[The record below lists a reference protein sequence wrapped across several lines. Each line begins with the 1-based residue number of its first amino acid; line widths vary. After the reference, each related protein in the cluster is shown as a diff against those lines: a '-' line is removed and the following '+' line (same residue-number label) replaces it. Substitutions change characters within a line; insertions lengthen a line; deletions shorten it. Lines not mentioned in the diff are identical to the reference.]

1 MTALSPKN
9 GPASPLAEHGPSL
22 SARAFIAGIW
32 TVGVRLL
39 SRGVDFIA
47 LLVLARFLGP
57 ADFGLVAMAMTVVFI
72 VEAILDLPLSA
83 ALIRVPEIT
92 DRMYD
97 TAFTLSLLRS
107 ILLAAIMI
115 GLSWPL
121 SVLYGDARLVP
132 LICALSIAPALRGM
146 INPRMILFEKALD
159 FRRNGILELCGK
171 ITAAVAAI
179 VIAVTTG
186 SYWAMAAGTIL
197 SPTVMMVISY
207 FMAPAVP
214 RLTLADWPVLSN
226 MIGWNFVSQI
236 VSAINWQVDRIMLP
250 RYIDVAAFGHFATA
264 NDVASLPHQ
273 AIVAPTTTPLLS
285 ALVDA
290 HARGNLVGAYLKA
303 SAGIVTIMAP
313 VLCFLAMMNGPVIQI
328 LLGSKWEDAGPIMGG
343 IALVGLIVLPTTPM
357 PALAMALDRTRSIAF
372 RTLIEFLVRV
382 PLTAA
387 GIIAFG
393 VMGAIAAK
401 AGASIAALFVALIAV
416 RSLAGISIRQ
426 QLAVNLRPVLALL
439 PASLLLHEANTFL
452 AFEDYLYLDVI
463 VTGMAFVAV
472 YTAGL
477 FSAWLASGRPPG
489 LESHALDVLAARVR
503 RFR

>member
-1 MTALSPKN
+1 MNIETGL
-9 GPASPLAEHGPSL
+9 SL

-39 SRGVDFIA
+39 SRCVDFIA

-97 TAFTLSLLRS
+97 TAFTLSLLRGVL
-107 ILLAAIMI
+107 IAAIMI
-115 GLSWPL
+115 ALSWPL
-121 SVLYGDARLVP
+121 ALLYNDARLVP
-132 LICALSIAPALRGM
+132 LICALSVAPALRGM

-159 FRRNGILELCGK
+159 FRRNGILELSGK
-171 ITAAVAAI
+171 IIAAIAAI

-197 SPTVMMVISY
+197 SPTVMMIVSY
-207 FMAPAVP
+207 FMAPARP
-214 RLTLADWPVLSN
+214 RLTLADWPILSN
-226 MIGWNFVSQI
+226 MIGWNFLSQI

-250 RYIDVAAFGHFATA
+250 RYIDVASFGQFATA

-290 HARGNLVGAYLKA
+290 NARGNLAGAYLKA

-313 VLCFLAMMNGPVIQI
+313 ILCFLAMMSGPVILI
-328 LLGSKWEDAGPIMGG
+328 LLGPKWEGAGPIMAG
-343 IALVGLIVLPTTPM
+343 IALVGLISLPTTPM

-372 RTLIEFLVRV
+372 RTMIEFLVRV

-387 GIIAFG
+387 GIIFFG
-393 VMGAIAAK
+393 IMGAIAAK
-401 AGASIAALFVALIAV
+401 AGAAIAALLVTLLAV
-416 RSLAGISIRQ
+416 RSLSGISISQ
-426 QLAVNLRPVLALL
+426 QLSVNLRPIVALL
-439 PASLLLHEANTFL
+439 PAGLLLHEAKASL
-452 AFEDYLYLDVI
+452 AFADYLYLDVFLSGS
-463 VTGMAFVAV
+463 TFVAV
-472 YTAGL
+472 YAAGL
-477 FSAWLASGRPPG
+477 FLAWLASGRPPG
-489 LESHALDVLAARVR
+489 LESHALDIIATRVR
-503 RFR
+503 RLR